1 MDENQRRRLSIAR
14 ELLTWGVD
22 MPNLLIRLGKASKRS
37 TLPAR
42 LQIEF
47 EAMARRITTQFNA
60 IGETPDAD
68 AADVTLYNQL
78 IENTDRLREL
88 IATANAALDP
98 LTQGV
103 ITKKDA

>member
-1 MDENQRRRLSIAR
+1 
-14 ELLTWGVD
+14 
-22 MPNLLIRLGKASKRS
+22 MPNLLAPLTAASQKP

-60 IGETPDAD
+60 IGETPEAD
-68 AADVTLYNQL
+68 TADVTAYDQL

-88 IATANAALDP
+88 IAAANAALD
-98 LTQGV
+98 LLLKV
-103 ITKKDA
+103 